1 MILKE
6 KDFQVLILVDFLM
19 FCRIGDVALECRL
32 VRHEL
37 VVQARLYG

>member
-6 KDFQVLILVDFLM
+6 MDFEVLILVDFLM
-19 FCRIGDVALECRL
+19 FCRVRHVALACRL